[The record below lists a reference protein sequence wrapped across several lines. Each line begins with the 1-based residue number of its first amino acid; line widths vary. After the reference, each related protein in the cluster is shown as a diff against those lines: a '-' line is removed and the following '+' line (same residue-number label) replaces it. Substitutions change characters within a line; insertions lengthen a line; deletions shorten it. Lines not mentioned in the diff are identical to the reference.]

1 MMVNDTSFYRAG
13 QMLYGGVKR
22 SGMGHEGPRYAI
34 EEMTELREE
43 AGTYMRVQPQ
53 KWQAVCNLVPL
64 PYRRVSVQPYHGPMT
79 VDAITTLLLSRE
91 AYRRTDFIV
100 LRGEGGQ
107 HAVAAIT
114 RAESEPLFSP
124 ITSVDVLA
132 LPETCVFAEC
142 PDVDPANRSALAEVA
157 HELGVGPEGTLVV
170 KGLYDHINFIHH
182 PKPLVVGVVEVA
194 PPEPPKLYGLARQVL
209 SYADLPPIRLELE
222 RIEVRELAESV
233 HPSAYLV
240 PCRSGGLD
248 DLPASVYFLDERPE
262 RHDWTMIGCERS
274 LQFHRHFYGDEPPR
288 VEMCP
293 RLITGERK
301 EPTLLKCCLL
311 ETHIEQDKNI
321 MVVPWGADLAMVE
334 AALRKLSE
342 EVEYA

>member
-1 MMVNDTSFYRAG
+1 MSQITQIQSWKS
-13 QMLYGGVKR
+13 VK
-22 SGMGHEGPRYAI
+22 
-34 EEMTELREE
+34 
-43 AGTYMRVQPQ
+43 
-53 KWQAVCNLVPL
+53 NLVPL
-64 PYRRVSVQPYHGPMT
+64 PYRRVSVQHYNGPMT
-79 VDAITTLLLSRE
+79 VDAITTLLLNRE

-100 LRGEGGQ
+100 LRGEGTET
-107 HAVAAIT
+107 AVVAIA
-114 RAESEPLFSP
+114 RAESEPLFSQ
-124 ITSVDVLA
+124 ITSVEVMA
-132 LPETCVFAEC
+132 LPDTCFYAKC
-142 PDVDPANRSALAEVA
+142 QDVDPANRSSLAQAAE
-157 HELGVGPEGTLVV
+157 ELGIGTEETLVV
-170 KGLYDHINFIHH
+170 EGLYDHVNFIHH
-182 PKPLVVGVVEVA
+182 PDPLVVRIVEVA
-194 PPEPPKLYGLARQVL
+194 PPEPPKLYGLAKQVL

-222 RIEVRELAESV
+222 RIEVLDLAKSV
-233 HPSAYLV
+233 HPLAYLV

-248 DLPASVYFLDERPE
+248 TLSAPVYFLDERPE

-293 RLITGERK
+293 RRIAGERE

-342 EVEYA
+342 EVVYA

>member
-1 MMVNDTSFYRAG
+1 MKDTVMPSTW
-13 QMLYGGVKR
+13 R
-22 SGMGHEGPRYAI
+22 S
-34 EEMTELREE
+34 
-43 AGTYMRVQPQ
+43 VQ
-53 KWQAVCNLVPL
+53 NLVPL

-79 VDAITTLLLSRE
+79 EDAISTLLLSRE

-100 LRGEGGQ
+100 LRGEGTQ
-107 HAVAAIT
+107 TAVVAIT
-114 RAESEPLFSP
+114 RAESEPLFSQ
-124 ITSVDVLA
+124 ITSVEVLA
-132 LPETCVFAEC
+132 LPETCVYTERES
-142 PDVDPANRSALAEVA
+142 VDPANRSALAQLA
-157 HELGVGPEGTLVV
+157 HELGIGPEGTLVV
-170 KGLYDHINFIHH
+170 KGLYDHVNFIHH
-182 PKPLVVGVVEVA
+182 PKPLLVQGVEVA
-194 PPEPPKLYGLARQVL
+194 SPEPPKLYGLARQVL
-209 SYADLPPIRLELE
+209 SYADLPPMRLELE

-233 HPSAYLV
+233 HPAAYLV

-293 RLITGERK
+293 RRIAGQRT

-311 ETHIEQDKNI
+311 ETHIEQDKNM